1 MYRTTLHKDAG
12 FGLSAL
18 LSVIL
23 HGAVFA
29 AALWWGSLMPQLGPV
44 QTTYYVDVVTLP
56 VADPRAG
63 SPVAGSGDQ
72 EQPAAAV
79 PPPPAA
85 MVAPSAASPSRTVTD
100 KKTAPAAT
108 STAFQERLASLE
120 GKVEA
125 QRQAAAFEELRQRV
139 AARGKVGMPRGTGT
153 ESGSDYTAYLH
164 SRLKD
169 AFRETISYQSKTPF
183 VMIRLTIDGDG
194 KIIRPRVEKSSGD
207 RVFELSVTRAI
218 TLAEQSIVPPPNR
231 AVYEGAF
238 VFKPQGVTQQ

>member
-1 MYRTTLHKDAG
+1 MYQVTLHKDAG

-18 LSVIL
+18 LSVVL

-29 AALWWGSLMPQLGPV
+29 AALWWGNLMPQLGPV

-56 VADPRAG
+56 VADPRSG
-63 SPVAGSGDQ
+63 SPVAGSGDL
-72 EQPAAAV
+72 EQPAAAA

-85 MVAPSAASPSRTVTD
+85 MVSPSTTPSRTATD
-100 KKTAPAAT
+100 KNVA

-120 GKVEA
+120 GKVDA

-169 AFRETISYQSKTPF
+169 AFRETISYQSKDPF

-194 KIIRPRVEKSSGD
+194 RIIRSRVEKSSGD

>member
-1 MYRTTLHKDAG
+1 MHQVTLHKDAG

-18 LSVIL
+18 LSVLL
-23 HGAVFA
+23 HGAAFA
-29 AALWWGSLMPQLGPV
+29 AALWWGNLIPQLGPV

-56 VADPRAG
+56 VAEPRSG
-63 SPVAGSGDQ
+63 SPVADHVDQ

-85 MVAPSAASPSRTVTD
+85 MVAPSATSPSRTALD
-100 KKTAPAAT
+100 KKAAPAA

-120 GKVEA
+120 GKVDA
-125 QRQAAAFEELRQRV
+125 QRQAAAFEALRQRV
-139 AARGKVGMPRGTGT
+139 AARGKVGMPRGAGT

-169 AFRETISYQSKTPF
+169 AFRETISYQSKNPF

-194 KIIRPRVEKSSGD
+194 RIIRRRVEKSSGD
-207 RVFELSVTRAI
+207 RVFELSVNRAI

-238 VFKPQGVTQQ
+238 AFKPQGVTQQ